1 MKNLRLKELR
11 RLDQDYRPSNW
22 SNQDSNPWLADIKVS
37 DTRVGRKTYS
47 TVMQSA
53 VMYSIAQK
61 CLAPWWAAPRC
72 ILPRCILPRCM
83 VLGCVVPRW
92 IMGQE
97 QSRKSCLK
105 FSAAAAKLLSRVQLL
120 ATPWTVAY
128 QAPPPTGFS
137 RREYWSGVPLPSPS
151 VLY

>member
-22 SNQDSNPWLADIKVS
+22 SNQDSNPWLTDIKVS
-37 DTRVGRKTYS
+37 DARVGRKTYS

-53 VMYSIAQK
+53 VMYSIARK
-61 CLAPWWAAPRC
+61 RLAPWWAA
-72 ILPRCILPRCM
+72 PRCILPRCM

-97 QSRKSCLK
+97 QSRKACLK

-128 QAPPPTGFS
+128 QAPPPTEFS
-137 RREYWSGVPLPSPS
+137 RLESWSGVPLPSPP

>member
-22 SNQDSNPWLADIKVS
+22 SNQDSNPWLTDIKVS
-37 DTRVGRKTYS
+37 DARVGRKTYS

-53 VMYSIAQK
+53 VMYSTARK
-61 CLAPWWAAPRC
+61 RLAPWWAA
-72 ILPRCILPRCM
+72 PRCILPRCM

-97 QSRKSCLK
+97 QSRKACLK

-137 RREYWSGVPLPSPS
+137 RPEY
-151 VLY
+151 